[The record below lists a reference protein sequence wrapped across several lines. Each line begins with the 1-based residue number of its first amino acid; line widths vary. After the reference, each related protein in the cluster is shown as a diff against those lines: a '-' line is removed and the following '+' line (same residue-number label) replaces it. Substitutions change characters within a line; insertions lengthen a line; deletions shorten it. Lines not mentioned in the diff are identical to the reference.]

1 MEHHWRLQVHFNR
14 ITVQKNGY
22 YPKLLWY
29 TGLTSP
35 KPGKIFP
42 QPNRSALITFCNQF
56 RNPKAPWRDNF
67 LNLEP
72 KAWEAYDIDWPEFN
86 AANLNY
92 LNIGIP
98 PVVNQKYKQ
107 KYMNFWNQYLPE
119 ELNRTIYSSKSSHNY
134 PDLFAP
140 SLTVYARGT
149 TASPFGSR
157 VNYYP
162 EKTTEDPL
170 RTLKLLLNRPNL
182 NRTDMYNTQ
191 QSTVLTTTAPDSDPV
206 QHTESENEIVV
217 KADATLGKCV
227 DYA

>member
-1 MEHHWRLQVHFNR
+1 MLSN
-14 ITVQKNGY
+14 Y
-22 YPKLLWY
+22 
-29 TGLTSP
+29 
-35 KPGKIFP
+35 
-42 QPNRSALITFCNQF
+42 
-56 RNPKAPWRDNF
+56 RNPKAPWRDSF
-67 LNLEP
+67 LNLDP

-119 ELNRTIYSSKSSHNY
+119 ELNRTIYSSKAAQPYN

-140 SLTVYARGT
+140 SLTHVVYTRGT
-149 TASPFGSR
+149 TVNPSFGAR

-191 QSTVLTTTAPDSDPV
+191 STVLTTTSTLSADPE
-206 QHTESENEIVV
+206 TELVHSTNTENEIVV
-217 KADATLGKCV
+217 KADATLGMEIN
-227 DYA
+227 

>member
-1 MEHHWRLQVHFNR
+1 MTKHSSL
-14 ITVQKNGY
+14 TKL
-22 YPKLLWY
+22 YP
-29 TGLTSP
+29 
-35 KPGKIFP
+35 
-42 QPNRSALITFCNQF
+42 
-56 RNPKAPWRDNF
+56 RNPKAPWRDSF

-107 KYMNFWNQYLPE
+107 KYMSFWNQYLPE
-119 ELNRTIYSSKSSHNY
+119 ELNRTIHSSKSSQQY

-140 SLTVYARGT
+140 SLTVYTRGT
-149 TASPFGSR
+149 TVPPFGSR

-162 EKTTEDPL
+162 GFDKTTEDPL

-191 QSTVLTTTAPDSDPV
+191 STVLTTTTTLSADGDSESV
-206 QHTESENEIVV
+206 QNTDTENEIVV
-217 KADATLGKCV
+217 KADATLGK
-227 DYA
+227 